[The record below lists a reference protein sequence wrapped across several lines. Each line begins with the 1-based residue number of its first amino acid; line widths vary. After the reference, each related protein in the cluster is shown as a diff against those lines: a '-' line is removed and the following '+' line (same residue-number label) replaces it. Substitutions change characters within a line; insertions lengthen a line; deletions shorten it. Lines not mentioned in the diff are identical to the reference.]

1 MDSRN
6 WVNFRVLKNSLYVYD
21 WLTFQPNQQD
31 NRACWTLHIQF
42 IIFSVSESSCGARSP
57 PYETVQHDSRT
68 RPSPSKKQKKTQI
81 ESAWISIFFFWKN
94 LLMYDNSETSLPG
107 WWCRQ
112 ITRTIKKSP
121 HDTFDLCARRNI
133 SKSTWKQNIYSISS
147 TFEQEM
153 PLRKD
158 FESQIMAA
166 RSSIVNKNKKNIIK

>member
-1 MDSRN
+1 MIGSRSN
-6 WVNFRVLKNSLYVYD
+6 QTNKIIELVEHFTYNSSSSACPSRVVVRAVHHTKQSNMTAEQDRLRRKN
-21 WLTFQPNQQD
+21 
-31 NRACWTLHIQF
+31 
-42 IIFSVSESSCGARSP
+42 
-57 PYETVQHDSRT
+57 
-68 RPSPSKKQKKTQI
+68 KKKTKI

-121 HDTFDLCARRNI
+121 HDAFDLCARRNI